1 MKKLLFA
8 LPAAAAFLTGSMV
21 IPTQPAKAVP
31 DCATQI
37 RIRCMGYSFNGKPP
51 ITGYDSVEECVAAE
65 VPMQCP
71 PSFAAND
78 PVGKLAAKFEHHT
91 VAPRAIG

>member
-21 IPTQPAKAVP
+21 IPTQPAQAVP
-31 DCATQI
+31 DCPSQV

-65 VPMQCP
+65 TPIQCP
-71 PSFAAND
+71 AGFAAND
-78 PVGKLAAKFEHHT
+78 RFGHLVAKFEHG
-91 VAPRAIG
+91 ADARGAIG